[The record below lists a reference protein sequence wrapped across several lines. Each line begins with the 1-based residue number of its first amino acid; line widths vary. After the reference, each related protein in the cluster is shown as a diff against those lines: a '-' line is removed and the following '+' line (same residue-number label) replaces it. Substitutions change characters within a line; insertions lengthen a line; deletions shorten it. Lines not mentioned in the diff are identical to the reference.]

1 MSIQLRDQVKHLQAR
16 QAIYSRQRA
25 WWTSD
30 GHPQALLQQP
40 PSAQANASVPP
51 GPHSP
56 SPQPLMM
63 VQRAEVD
70 ARVEVPQHQL
80 PSMAMPQALNLQ
92 QELSAAMSSE
102 MPSSSAVV
110 FIQQFHVTKTSET
123 HPIKYVSLLST
134 LLSIATHR
142 AQHDPGIQHIHG
154 HSFRVSSDAAK
165 STVRHSQ
172 VIPLLILPSEKL
184 PHGPGD
190 AHSSPRC
197 AYMRVCVPV
206 RAER

>member
-30 GHPQALLQQP
+30 GRPQALQQQP

-102 MPSSSAVV
+102 MPQARQALGRVMEKQGRLTEAAQV
-110 FIQQFHVTKTSET
+110 YREILKTAPEDTEAQQG
-123 HPIKYVSLLST
+123 L
-134 LLSIATHR
+134 
-142 AQHDPGIQHIHG
+142 
-154 HSFRVSSDAAK
+154 
-165 STVRHSQ
+165 
-172 VIPLLILPSEKL
+172 
-184 PHGPGD
+184 
-190 AHSSPRC
+190 
-197 AYMRVCVPV
+197 
-206 RAER
+206 ERTRPALKRP